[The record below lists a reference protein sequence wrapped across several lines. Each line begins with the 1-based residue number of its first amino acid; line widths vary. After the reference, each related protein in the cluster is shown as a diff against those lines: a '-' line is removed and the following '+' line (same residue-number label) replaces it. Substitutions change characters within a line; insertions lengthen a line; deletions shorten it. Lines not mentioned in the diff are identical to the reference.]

1 MNESDPKT
9 VIYLS
14 KETTG
19 TEVIEKPEPTDEEQW
34 YLYGI

>member
-1 MNESDPKT
+1 MKDYEPKT
-9 VIYLS
+9 FIYLS